1 MTPAMLYG
9 IALMA
14 VPVLLSLTL
23 HEYGHARVALA
34 FGDPTAAALGR
45 TSLNPLVHL
54 DPLGTLCFI
63 FGPFG
68 WAKPVPVDFTRLR
81 PYRVGDICV
90 SLAGVGMNLG
100 LLILAAVASNVMAMA
115 GVTLAG
121 QAGPAAAPLGILAF
135 MLSFL
140 MTINLTLIVFNLIPL
155 YPLDGH
161 HVIRELLPRRMRAGY
176 MDFQRRLGGPLLL
189 AMLVL
194 PWLVRRFG
202 GAMIDPIGWLLRT
215 VIFPIEG
222 MLLANRAQQLVAA
235 AWAQYG
241 RYLPWG

>member
-1 MTPAMLYG
+1 MSLYG

-34 FGDPTAAALGR
+34 FGDPTAAAMGR
-45 TSLNPLVHL
+45 TSLNPLAHI
-54 DPLGTLCFI
+54 DPLGTLCFL

-90 SLAGVGMNLG
+90 SLAGVGMNLA
-100 LLILAAVASNVMAMA
+100 LLILAAVALNVMALA

-121 QAGPAAAPLGILAF
+121 QTGPASAPLGILAF

-140 MTINLTLIVFNLIPL
+140 MIINLTLIVFNLIPL

-161 HVIRELLPRRMRAGY
+161 HVLRELLPRRMRTGY
-176 MDFQRRLGGPLLL
+176 MDFQRRLGQPLLL
-189 AMLVL
+189 AMLIL
-194 PWLVRRFG
+194 PWLAQNFG
-202 GAMIDPIGWLLRT
+202 LTMTSPIGWLRRAAILP
-215 VIFPIEG
+215 VVKL
-222 MLLANRAQQLVAA
+222 LLADRAIYLFAA
-235 AWAQYG
+235 AWDQYG
-241 RYLPWG
+241 PYLPWG

>member
-1 MTPAMLYG
+1 MNPTTLYG

-81 PYRVGDICV
+81 PYRVGNICV
-90 SLAGVGMNLG
+90 SLAGVGMNLS
-100 LLILAAVASNVMAMA
+100 LLILAAVALNVMALA

-121 QAGPAAAPLGILAF
+121 QGASGPTALGILAF

-140 MTINLTLIVFNLIPL
+140 IIINLMLIIFNLIPL

-161 HVIRELLPRRMRAGY
+161 HVLRELLPAHARAGY
-176 MDFQRRLGGPLLL
+176 MDFQRRLGRPVLL
-189 AMLVL
+189 AMLIV
-194 PWLVRRFG
+194 PWVMRSFG
-202 GAMIDPIGWLLRT
+202 RVKINPIGALLGA
-215 VIFPIEG
+215 VISPVED
-222 MLLANRAQQLVAA
+222 LLLIDRAWYLTNA

-241 RYLPWG
+241 PYLPWG

>member
-1 MTPAMLYG
+1 MLYG

-14 VPVLLSLTL
+14 VPVMLSLTL
-23 HEYGHARVALA
+23 HEYGHARAALA

-45 TSLNPLVHL
+45 TSLNPLMHL
-54 DPLGTLCFI
+54 DPLGTLCFL

-68 WAKPVPVDFTRLR
+68 WAKPVPVDFTRLK

-100 LLILAAVASNVMAMA
+100 LLVLAIVALNAMA
-115 GVTLAG
+115 LAG
-121 QAGPAAAPLGILAF
+121 ASLETQAGPASVPLGIVAF

-161 HVIRELLPRRMRAGY
+161 HVIRELLPSRLRAGY

-194 PWLVRRFG
+194 PWLARRLG
-202 GAMIDPIGWLLRT
+202 GTMVNPIGWLLGAAILPVVR
-215 VIFPIEG
+215 F
-222 MLLANRAQQLVAA
+222 LLTDRAVYLFAA
-235 AWAQYG
+235 AWEQYG
-241 RYLPWG
+241 PYLPWG

>member
-1 MTPAMLYG
+1 MTPTMLYG

-23 HEYGHARVALA
+23 HEYGHARVAQA

-45 TSLNPLVHL
+45 TSLNPLMHL
-54 DPLGTLCFI
+54 DLLGTLCFI

-90 SLAGVGMNLG
+90 SLAGVGMNLA
-100 LLILAAVASNVMAMA
+100 LLILATVALNVMALA
-115 GVTLAG
+115 GVTLTG
-121 QAGPAAAPLGILAF
+121 QAGPASAPLGILAF

-140 MTINLTLIVFNLIPL
+140 MIINLTLIIFNLIPL

-161 HVIRELLPRRMRAGY
+161 HVVRELLPRRMRADY

-202 GAMIDPIGWLLRT
+202 GAMINPVGWLLGA
-215 VIFPIEG
+215 VIVPVVQ
-222 MLLANRAQQLVAA
+222 LLLSDRAIYLFAA
-235 AWAQYG
+235 AWDQYG
-241 RYLPWG
+241 PYLPWG